1 MVINRMLLFLWLIST
16 FSIPSTDA
24 VAQVK
29 FQDSYPLTG
38 AKQPTAALAADLNLD
53 GKPDVVVVDAGSST
67 VNVLLNT
74 GAASFSISKYPVP
87 FHPLTVK
94 VADFNDDGIPNIA
107 VSDSQGVS
115 ILLGKRN
122 GKFSPAKT
130 YSATPPNQAFTPLPN
145 GLGVGDFNGIQ

>member
-29 FQDSYPLTG
+29 FQDAYPLTG
-38 AKQPTAALAADLNLD
+38 AKQPTAALAADLNGD
-53 GKPDVVVVDAGSST
+53 GKPDVVVVDTGSST
-67 VNVLLNT
+67 VNVLLNL

-94 VADFNDDGIPNIA
+94 VADFNHDGIQDIA
-107 VSDSQGVS
+107 VTDTKASPSFSVS
-115 ILLGKRN
+115 ETESFLQQKHTLQRRQIKHTLRCRMAL
-122 GKFSPAKT
+122 A
-130 YSATPPNQAFTPLPN
+130 
-145 GLGVGDFNGIQ
+145 